1 MGQHQR
7 PLSPHLQVYRPQLT
21 SVLSIFHRI
30 TGMVLVGGLVLL
42 TWWLTAAAAG
52 PGAFGLVQAFLAS
65 WFGLL
70 VLFGISFALFYH
82 LCNGVRHLIWDAGH
96 LLEIEDVYLSGWVM
110 LGAAVA
116 LTIAAWAIGLAV
128 GG

>member
-1 MGQHQR
+1 MDQHRR

-30 TGMVLVGGLVLL
+30 TGMALVGGLVLL
-42 TWWLTAAAAG
+42 AWWLIAAAAG
-52 PGAFGLVQAFLAS
+52 PGAFGVVRAFLGS

-70 VLFGISFALFYH
+70 VLFGVSFALFYH
-82 LCNGVRHLIWDAGH
+82 LCNGVRHLIWDSGH
-96 LLEIEDVYLSGWVM
+96 LLEIEAVYRSGWVM
-110 LGAAVA
+110 LGSAVA
-116 LTIAAWAIGLAV
+116 FTVAAWAIGLAV

>member
-7 PLSPHLQVYRPQLT
+7 PLSPHVQVYRPQLT
-21 SVLSIFHRI
+21 SVLSILHRI

-42 TWWLTAAAAG
+42 TWWLIAAAAG
-52 PGAFGLVQAFLAS
+52 PGAFGVAQAFLGS

-70 VLFGISFALFYH
+70 VLFGISCALFYH
-82 LCNGVRHLIWDAGH
+82 LCNGVRHLIWDSGH
-96 LLEIEDVYLSGWVM
+96 LLEIEGVYRSGWVM

-116 LTIAAWAIGLAV
+116 LTIVAWAIGLAV

>member
-1 MGQHQR
+1 MDQHRR

-30 TGMVLVGGLVLL
+30 TGMALVGGLVLL
-42 TWWLTAAAAG
+42 AWWLIAAAAG
-52 PGAFGLVQAFLAS
+52 PGAFGVVQAFLGS

-70 VLFGISFALFYH
+70 VLFGVSLALFYH
-82 LCNGVRHLIWDAGH
+82 LCNGVRHLIWDSGH
-96 LLEIEDVYLSGWVM
+96 LLEIEAVYRSGWVM
-110 LGAAVA
+110 LGSAVA
-116 LTIAAWAIGLAV
+116 LTVAAWAIGLAV

>member
-1 MGQHQR
+1 MKQHQR

-30 TGMVLVGGLVLL
+30 TGMVLVFGLMLL
-42 TWWLTAAAAG
+42 TWWLIAAAAG
-52 PGAFGLVQAFLAS
+52 PEAFAVVQAFLGS

-70 VLFGISFALFYH
+70 VLLGVSFALFYH

-96 LLEIEDVYLSGWVM
+96 LLEIEGVYRSGWVM
-110 LGAAVA
+110 LGSAVA
-116 LTIAAWAIGLAV
+116 LTVIAWVIGLAA

>member
-21 SVLSIFHRI
+21 SVLSILHRI
-30 TGMVLVGGLVLL
+30 TGMALVFGLVLL
-42 TWWLTAAAAG
+42 AWWLIAAAAG
-52 PGAFGLVQAFLAS
+52 PEAFGVAQAFLGS

-70 VLFGISFALFYH
+70 VLFGLSCALFYH
-82 LCNGVRHLIWDAGH
+82 LCNGVRHLIWDSGH
-96 LLEIEDVYLSGWVM
+96 LFEIEDVHRSGWIM
-110 LGAAVA
+110 LVAAAV
-116 LTIAAWAIGLAV
+116 LTIVAWAVGLAV

>member
-7 PLSPHLQVYRPQLT
+7 PLSPHLQVYKPQLT

-42 TWWLTAAAAG
+42 TWWLIAAAAG
-52 PGAFGLVQAFLAS
+52 PGAFGVVQAFLGS

-70 VLFGISFALFYH
+70 VLFGISCTLFYH
-82 LCNGVRHLIWDAGH
+82 LCNGVRHLIWDSGH
-96 LLEIEDVYLSGWVM
+96 LLEIEGVYRSGWVM
-110 LGAAVA
+110 LGTAVA
-116 LTIAAWAIGLAV
+116 LTIVAWAIGLAV

>member
-21 SVLSIFHRI
+21 SVLSILHRI
-30 TGMVLVGGLVLL
+30 TGMALVFGLLLL
-42 TWWLTAAAAG
+42 TWWLIAAAAG
-52 PGAFGLVQAFLAS
+52 PEAFGVAQAFLGS

-70 VLFGISFALFYH
+70 VLFGLSLALFYH
-82 LCNGVRHLIWDAGH
+82 LCNGVRHLIWDSGH
-96 LLEIEDVYLSGWVM
+96 LLEIEDVHRSGWIM
-110 LGAAVA
+110 LVAAAV
-116 LTIAAWAIGLAV
+116 LTIVAWAVGLAV

>member
-30 TGMVLVGGLVLL
+30 TGMALVGGLVLL
-42 TWWLTAAAAG
+42 AWWLTAAAAG
-52 PGAFGLVQAFLAS
+52 PGAFGVVQAFLGS

-70 VLFGISFALFYH
+70 VLFGVSFALFYH
-82 LCNGVRHLIWDAGH
+82 LCNGVRHLIWDSGH
-96 LLEIEDVYLSGWVM
+96 LLEIEAVYRSGWVM
-110 LGAAVA
+110 LGSAVA
-116 LTIAAWAIGLAV
+116 LTVAAWAIGLAV

>member
-1 MGQHQR
+1 MNQHQR

-30 TGMVLVGGLVLL
+30 TGMVLVFGLVIL
-42 TWWLTAAAAG
+42 TWWLIAAATG
-52 PGAFGLVQAFLAS
+52 PEAFGVIQALLGS

-70 VLFGISFALFYH
+70 VMFGVSFALFYH
-82 LCNGVRHLIWDAGH
+82 LCNGVRHLIWDTGR
-96 LLEIEDVYLSGWVM
+96 LLEIEGVYRSGWIM
-110 LGAAVA
+110 LGSAIG
-116 LTIAAWAIGLAV
+116 LTVVAWAIGFTV

>member
-52 PGAFGLVQAFLAS
+52 PGAFGLVQAFLGS

-70 VLFGISFALFYH
+70 ALFGISCALFYH

>member
-21 SVLSIFHRI
+21 SILSIVHRI
-30 TGMVLVGGLVLL
+30 TGMALVFGLLLL
-42 TWWLTAAAAG
+42 TWWLIAAAAG
-52 PGAFGLVQAFLAS
+52 PEAFGVAQAFLGS

-70 VLFGISFALFYH
+70 VLFGLSCALFYH
-82 LCNGVRHLIWDAGH
+82 LCNGVRHLIWDSGH
-96 LLEIEDVYLSGWVM
+96 LLEIEGVYRSGWIM
-110 LGAAVA
+110 LVAAAV
-116 LTIAAWAIGLAV
+116 LTIIAWAVGLAV